1 MGRKHKITEFTPK
14 NPGKYSGIIPLKLR
28 SSWEVH
34 LADWFDR
41 NDDVI
46 SWAYEPEGIKIPY
59 PDPIT
64 GTQKIYIP
72 DFFMSFVDRANSE
85 EKSIMIE
92 VKPSHEASAES
103 ARNDQDRLLVARNMA
118 KWASA
123 SWWCQR
129 HGVDFRV
136 MTEGNLFMDV
146 PAKSGG
152 VGGARG
158 LKNKG
163 MRKQKTM
170 SGPKRAPR
178 RKRAA
183 PRKPKR

>member
-1 MGRKHKITEFTPK
+1 MGRNHKITEFTPA
-14 NPGKYSGIIPLKLR
+14 NPGKYSGLIPLKLR

-34 LADWFDR
+34 FAAYCDKH
-41 NDDVI
+41 DDIVA
-46 SWAYEPEGIKIPY
+46 WAYEPEGIRIPY
-59 PDPIT
+59 PDPVT
-64 GTQKIYIP
+64 STQKIYIP
-72 DFFMSFVDRANSE
+72 DFFMTYRDAAKE
-85 EKSIMIE
+85 EKSVMVE
-92 VKPSHEASAES
+92 VKPSHEASADA

-118 KWASA
+118 KWAAA

-129 HGVDFRV
+129 HDVDFKV

-146 PAKSGG
+146 PSASGG
-152 VGGARG
+152 VSGARG

-163 MRKQKTM
+163 MRKQRGM

-183 PRKPKR
+183 VRNAKR